1 MFQHQGAH
9 APPLAEYDRLARG
22 GAIHMGKRQLRRLLA
37 AAGVLTAGAL
47 SGCQTP
53 GGQYAHAGVS
63 RGDLMGTAPLSPAF
77 AQVNAGRHLPPAGTT
92 VGPAEMTSGS
102 MPSGTMVMNGS

>member
-1 MFQHQGAH
+1 MRRHRGAH
-9 APPLAEYDRLARG
+9 APRSPNTTDSRGG

-102 MPSGTMVMNGS
+102 